1 MSHFDLV
8 VIGTGSGNTIVNRQF
23 ADWSVAIVESGAFGG
38 TCLNVGCIPTKMYVY
53 PSDVV
58 TAARDAD
65 RLGVSMTL
73 DAVDWPGMRDRIFGR
88 IDGNAA
94 HAQQAR
100 EGDAWPNVEVITGT
114 GRFVGAKR
122 LAVTG
127 PDGSVRE
134 ITADRFVLAAGGRPV
149 IPDVPGV
156 DESSIGRG
164 AVHTSDTV
172 MRLAELPRRI
182 VVVGGGYIAAEFAH
196 VFSALGSSVVQLVRG
211 DRLLR
216 THDDDI
222 AAAYTDVA
230 AGKYDLR
237 RNTELCTV
245 SPGPD
250 GTGVAVGVQGP
261 YGEET
266 IEADVLLLATGRQPN
281 SDLLDV
287 RATGVAVGPNGLV
300 EVDEHQRTSVDGVW
314 ALGDICSPWQL
325 KHVANH
331 EAKVVR
337 HNLLHPDKP
346 VASDHRFVPAAV
358 FTDPQI
364 ASVGRTERQAIAD
377 GVRYA
382 VGRRAYGDTAAGWA
396 REDHTG
402 FVKVLIDPDTGLLLG
417 AHAIGP
423 EAATVIQP
431 LIQAMSFGQTADQI
445 AKGQYWIHPALPEVV
460 ENALLE
466 AVRAGRRAARP
477 AVTS

>member
-8 VIGTGSGNTIVNRQF
+8 IIGTGSGNTIVNRQF
-23 ADWSVAIVESGAFGG
+23 ADWSVAIVESGPFGG

-58 TAARDAD
+58 TAAADAD
-65 RLGVSMTL
+65 RLGVSL
-73 DAVDWPGMRDRIFGR
+73 ALEKVDWPGMRDRIFGR

-94 HAQQAR
+94 HAQAAR
-100 EGDAWPNVEVITGT
+100 ESEVWPNVSVLTGT
-114 GRFVGAKR
+114 GRFVDDKR
-122 LAVTG
+122 LAVTA
-127 PDGSVRE
+127 PDGSVQE
-134 ITADRFVLAAGGRPV
+134 ITADRFVIAAGGRPV
-149 IPDVPGV
+149 IPDVPGL
-156 DESSIGRG
+156 DEGSIGRNG
-164 AVHTSDTV
+164 IHTSDTV
-172 MRLAELPRRI
+172 MRIDELPRRI

-196 VFSALGSSVVQLVRG
+196 VFSALGSTVIQLVRG

-216 THDDDI
+216 SHDDEV
-222 AAAYTDVA
+222 AAAYTEVA

-237 RNTELCTV
+237 RNTELCGV
-245 SPGPD
+245 GPTAD
-250 GTGVAVGVQGP
+250 GNGVAVSVEGP

-266 IEADVLLLATGRQPN
+266 IPADVVLLATGRQPN

-287 RATGVAVGPNGLV
+287 RATGVAVGDDGLV
-300 EVDEHQRTSVDGVW
+300 QVDDQQRTSVDGIW

-337 HNLLHPDKP
+337 HNLLHPDEP
-346 VASDHRFVPAAV
+346 IASDHRFVPAAV

-364 ASVGRTERQAIAD
+364 ASVGLTEQDAIAR
-377 GVRYA
+377 GVTYA
-382 VGRRAYGDTAAGWA
+382 VGRRDYGDTAAGWA

-402 FVKVLIDPDTGLLLG
+402 FVKVLVDPETGLLLG

-431 LIQAMSFGQTADQI
+431 LIQAMSFGQTADQV
-445 AKGQYWIHPALPEVV
+445 ARGQYWIHPALPEVV

-466 AVRAGRRAARP
+466 AARNSRRSARRA
-477 AVTS
+477 